1 MRRPDCR
8 NKNKQRQPATT
19 GSLRVDALCCCLGK
33 CDSMV
38 PFRGIQSN
46 PTQTQRKA
54 HLQVRIRPCGYLATW
69 AMAGEPSMAAIKTTS
84 LPARPPGP
92 QPTGTLSIR
101 RLLWHLATCRAHARA
116 AHMYGCF
123 FAAPKAHAWG
133 SA

>member
-54 HLQVRIRPCGYLATW
+54 HLQVRIRPCRYLGNGRRPIHGRNKNKSAC
-69 AMAGEPSMAAIKTTS
+69 P
-84 LPARPPGP
+84 PARPPP